1 MIAEAQYDDPA
12 AQRRPA
18 CPYFRLLA
26 DPEAHALSLGQQRLC
41 RADHRPLS
49 DVAWQASYC
58 LGSYERCPHFRNA
71 HGQPTRAAGIHLL
84 DLLAQQIQH
93 EQATPQS
100 PRTPSLRSS
109 SDERGI
115 PWTSPK
121 HLGLTARLTELVRR
135 PLAVAVTTAALLG
148 GLWAG
153 ITLAGTLGGNR
164 PTADAGQRVTTSAPV
179 FTIRTERPT
188 PTPTPFPAPAQLLQ
202 LPGLSVS
209 RATPPQTSVCPPG
222 DFCAPTPTPAPQPSP
237 TSTRKPTPT
246 ATLTA
251 TLPVATSPVPSSPL
265 VPVAP
270 APTPMTSWPSPV
282 PVERGTPTPEPNP
295 TPTVGPWLSPTPTPS
310 PIPTPTP
317 SPTPDPWQALPPM
330 ARAGQPVPVAT
341 VGELLGAMTAYPF
354 PGNGL
359 AGSAPA
365 SSGATAE
372 LRLPENAGV
381 LYGLQS
387 GASNGRLWLNTPTPA
402 QRLVIVAEGMTNPG
416 QLMPVL
422 RIGINGLTVWEGT
435 SPFPRGEW
443 ATVAWVIDKP
453 YLLDSRQL
461 QISLSLAT
469 PGEFGTVPWIALAT
483 VTIYAQ

>member
-1 MIAEAQYDDPA
+1 MIAEAQHDDPA

-49 DVAWQASYC
+49 DLAWQASYC
-58 LGSYERCPHFRNA
+58 LGSYERCPHFRSA
-71 HGQPTRAAGIHLL
+71 RGQPTPAAGTHLL
-84 DLLAQQIQH
+84 ELLAQQQIQR
-93 EQATPQS
+93 EQAQPQS
-100 PRTPSLRSS
+100 PHAPRAKSPYESS
-109 SDERGI
+109 GGGPPRAS
-115 PWTSPK
+115 TK
-121 HLGLTARLTELVRR
+121 HPGFTARLAELVRR
-135 PLAVAVTTAALLG
+135 PIAVAVTTAALIG

-153 ITLAGTLGGNR
+153 IALAGTLGGNR
-164 PTADAGQRVTTSAPV
+164 PTADAGQRVTASAPA
-179 FTIRTERPT
+179 FTLRTERTT
-188 PTPTPFPAPAQLLQ
+188 PTPTPFPAPAQLPQ

-209 RATPPQTSVCPPG
+209 RAT
-222 DFCAPTPTPAPQPSP
+222 APTPTPAPHPSP
-237 TSTRKPTPT
+237 TPTRERTPT
-246 ATLTA
+246 ATPTV
-251 TLPVATSPVPSSPL
+251 TVPVATSPVPSSPV

-270 APTPMTSWPSPV
+270 APTPVTSWPSPV
-282 PVERGTPTPEPNP
+282 SEAGHNSSSEPTP
-295 TPTVGPWLSPTPTPS
+295 TPTVSLWPSPTPTPS
-310 PIPTPTP
+310 PVPTPTPTP

-330 ARAGQPVPVAT
+330 ARAGQPVPVST
-341 VGELLGAMTAYPF
+341 VGGLLGAMTAYPF

-365 SSGATAE
+365 GSGATAE
-372 LRLPENAGV
+372 LGLPANAGV

-387 GASNGRLWLNTPTPA
+387 GASNGRIWLNTPTPA

-416 QLMPVL
+416 RLVPVL

-435 SPFPRGEW
+435 SPFPHGEW

-453 YLLDSRQL
+453 YLLDSPQL
-461 QISLSLAT
+461 QVSLSLAT
-469 PGEFGTVPWIALAT
+469 PGEFGAEPWIALAT